1 MTMLDFGRLEMVGRV
16 VVIKKRGKGLLTNG
30 ELRASLVKSVC

>member
-30 ELRASLVKSVC
+30 GCAQAWSKSVC